1 MKFKYLSLRNYFDY
15 FVRYSKKLENF
26 RKQKRRVSKNYLFR
40 NLNKINSSKELI
52 DFHFQKL
59 GEKNHINR
67 DMFELLLTHFSKKN
81 LNILETGSSGTHGSG
96 SSILFASYVILFG
109 GTFNTVDLNHKIK
122 DNYKFLESKQVKF
135 HVDDSLNFIKKMKAS
150 DIKDLDIIYLDSFD
164 LDIKNPIP
172 SEKHGL
178 QEFLLL
184 NEKISSGTIISID
197 DTPDTFEK
205 FSVTEINQ
213 FNYVPGKGRLIID
226 YLKSNPKMY
235 KILYH
240 NYALVLEKL

>member
-1 MKFKYLSLRNYFDY
+1 MKFKYLSLKNYLDY

-26 RKQKRRVSKNYLFR
+26 RKQKRRVSKNYLIR

-135 HVDDSLNFIKKMKAS
+135 QFTFKFKLN
-150 DIKDLDIIYLDSFD
+150 L
-164 LDIKNPIP
+164 
-172 SEKHGL
+172 
-178 QEFLLL
+178 
-184 NEKISSGTIISID
+184 T
-197 DTPDTFEK
+197 
-205 FSVTEINQ
+205 
-213 FNYVPGKGRLIID
+213 
-226 YLKSNPKMY
+226 
-235 KILYH
+235 
-240 NYALVLEKL
+240 